1 MIRYVVGFAFSED
14 RKQVVLIKKDR
25 GPEELRGKLNGVGGK
40 INASESIYEA
50 MSREFKEETGVDI
63 PEICW
68 SYQGTFSGKG
78 WNVKVLHTATDEVL
92 KARTMESEEVFAVSV
107 ENLPKHYLC
116 PHVQMLVG
124 VCLNE
129 TISRF
134 DFEER

>member
-1 MIRYVVGFAFSED
+1 MIHYVVGFAFTKD
-14 RKQVVLIKKDR
+14 RKQVVLIRKGR

-40 INASESIYEA
+40 IEARESVYEA

-68 SYQGTFSGKG
+68 TYQGMFSGKG
-78 WNVKVLHTATDEVL
+78 WNVKVLHTSTDEVL
-92 KARTMESEEVFAVSV
+92 QACTMESEEVYR
-107 ENLPKHYLC
+107 LPVWSLSEHLLC
-116 PHVQMLVG
+116 PHVPMLIG

-129 TISRF
+129 AISRF